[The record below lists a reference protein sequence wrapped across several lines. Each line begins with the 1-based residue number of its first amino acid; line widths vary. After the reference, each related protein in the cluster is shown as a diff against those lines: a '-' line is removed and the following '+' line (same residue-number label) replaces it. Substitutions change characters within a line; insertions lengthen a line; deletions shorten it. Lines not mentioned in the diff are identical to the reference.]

1 MQNNLEKY
9 AELLVRTGIN
19 IQEDQI
25 LVINS
30 PIECADFARLAS
42 VKAYESGAKEV
53 VIRWIDEKSSK
64 IRFDMAKDEVFDEF
78 PEWIKTM
85 LDGYAKQGAAFL
97 SIAASDPELMK
108 DVDPKRMSRQQKVMS
123 QGLEY
128 YRTRMMTNQ
137 NVWCV
142 ASIPTAAWAKKV
154 FPDVSEDKALEKLWE
169 AIYKAVRVDRQDP
182 VAAWEEH
189 QENLNKRLTFLNSH
203 HFKALR
209 YENEAGTDVT
219 LELPQ
224 DHRWVG
230 GGDKGPHGKVFFA
243 NMPTEEVFT
252 LPKADG
258 VEGTVVSSMPLN
270 YNGNLIEDFRFT
282 FSKGKVVDFDARK
295 GKEVLR
301 ELLDTDDGAKRL
313 GEIALVPYD
322 SPISNQ
328 KILFYNT
335 LFDENASCHFALGK
349 AYPSCLKGGDELSRE
364 ELMRKGAN
372 DSLTHVDFMI
382 GTEDLKIFGI
392 TEKGEEIPVFEQGN
406 FVAFS
411 RDS

>member
-1 MQNNLEKY
+1 MENNLEKY

-30 PIECADFARLAS
+30 PIETAEFARLAS
-42 VKAYESGAKEV
+42 IKAYESGAKEV

-78 PEWIKTM
+78 PEWVKTM
-85 LDGYAKQGAAFL
+85 LEGYAKKGAAFL

-108 DVDPKRMSRQQKVMS
+108 DVDPKKMSRQQKVMS
-123 QGLEY
+123 QGLEA

-142 ASIPTAAWAKKV
+142 ASIPTVAWAKKV
-154 FPDVSEDKALEKLWE
+154 FPGVSEEEALSKLWD
-169 AIYKAVRVDRQDP
+169 AIYKAVRVDRPDP

-189 QENLNKRLTFLNSH
+189 QQNLNKRLDFLNTH
-203 HFKALR
+203 HFTALR
-209 YENEAGTDVT
+209 YKNEAGTDVT
-219 LELPQ
+219 LELPEN
-224 DHRWVG
+224 HKWVG
-230 GGDKGPHGKVFFA
+230 GGDKGPHGKVFFP

-252 LPKADG
+252 MPKADG

-282 FSKGKVVDFDARK
+282 FSKGKVVDFDARE
-295 GKEVLR
+295 GKEVLQ
-301 ELLDTDDGAKRL
+301 ELLDTDDGAKHL

-328 KILFYNT
+328 NILFYNT

-349 AYPSCLKGGDELSRE
+349 AYPGCIKGGDELSKEALKE
-364 ELMRKGAN
+364 EGAN

-382 GTEDLKIFGI
+382 GTEDLAIFGI
-392 TEKGEEIPVFEQGN
+392 TESGEEVPVFEQGN
-406 FVAFS
+406 FVNF
-411 RDS
+411 

>member
-1 MQNNLEKY
+1 MENNLEKY

-30 PIECADFARLAS
+30 PIETAEFARLAS
-42 VKAYESGAKEV
+42 IKAYESGAREV

-78 PEWIKTM
+78 PEWIRTM
-85 LDGYAKQGAAFL
+85 LEGYAEKGAAFL

-108 DVDPKRMSRQQKVMS
+108 DVDPKRMSRQQKVMG
-123 QGLEY
+123 QGLEA

-142 ASIPTAAWAKKV
+142 ASIPTVAWAKKV
-154 FPDVSEDKALEKLWE
+154 FPGVSEQEALNKLWD
-169 AIYKAVRVDRQDP
+169 AIYKTVRVDRPDP

-189 QENLNKRLTFLNSH
+189 QQNLNKRLDFLNTH

-209 YENEAGTDVT
+209 YKNEAGTDVT
-219 LELPQ
+219 LELPEN
-224 DHRWVG
+224 HRWVG

-252 LPKADG
+252 MPKADG

-270 YNGNLIEDFRFT
+270 YHGNLIEDFRFT
-282 FSKGKVVDFDARK
+282 FSKGKVVDFDARE
-295 GKEVLR
+295 GKEVLQ
-301 ELLDTDDGAKRL
+301 ELLDTDEGAKHL
-313 GEIALVPYD
+313 GEIALVPFD

-328 KILFYNT
+328 NILFYNT

-349 AYPSCLKGGDELSRE
+349 AYPGCIKGGDELSKKALKE
-364 ELMRKGAN
+364 EGAN

-382 GTEDLKIFGI
+382 GTEDLAIFGI
-392 TEKGEEIPVFEQGN
+392 TDSGEEVPVFEQGN
-406 FVAFS
+406 FVNF
-411 RDS
+411 

>member
-1 MQNNLEKY
+1 MQSNLEKY

-19 IQEDQI
+19 IQDDQI

-42 VKAYESGAKEV
+42 IKAYESGAREV

-78 PEWIKTM
+78 PEWVKTM
-85 LDGYAKQGAAFL
+85 LEGYAKQGAAFL

-142 ASIPTAAWAKKV
+142 ASIPTSAWAKKV
-154 FPDVSEDKALEKLWE
+154 FPDVSEEDAVEKLWD
-169 AIYKAVRVDRQDP
+169 AIYQAVRVDQPDP

-189 QENLNKRLTFLNSH
+189 QHNLNKRLDFLNNH

-209 YENEAGTDVT
+209 YKNEAGTDVT
-219 LELPQ
+219 LALPEE
-224 DHRWVG
+224 HRWVG

-258 VEGTVVSSMPLN
+258 VEGTIVSSMPLN

-301 ELLDTDDGAKRL
+301 ELLDTDDGAKHL

-349 AYPSCLKGGDELSRE
+349 AYPSCLKGGDELSKE
-364 ELMRKGAN
+364 DLKRKGAN

-392 TEKGEEIPVFEQGN
+392 TETGEEVPVFEQGN
-406 FVAFS
+406 FVTF
-411 RDS
+411 